1 MKLLAYFRK
10 NEFIKLVRNLKKFRK
25 NIIKEILDFKANEP
39 TEKEKKV
46 FLSLLRKESYNDLLN
61 YKKYFPSIFILVQR
75 I

>member
-25 NIIKEILDFKANEP
+25 NIIKEILDFKANKP

-46 FLSLLRKESYNDLLN
+46 FLSLL
-61 YKKYFPSIFILVQR
+61 KKRSL
-75 I
+75 

>member
-25 NIIKEILDFKANEP
+25 NIIKEILDFKANKP

-46 FLSLLRKESYNDLLN
+46 ILSML
-61 YKKYFPSIFILVQR
+61 KKRIL
-75 I
+75 